1 MAERWDW
8 LHDIAARAMVMSPA
22 DDDSLS
28 RLRAQ
33 LAAALSK
40 GPLPEAVESAA
51 TGALAAVD
59 AELSKP
65 PTERSGSLDRVVQI
79 LTSVAV
85 AESGTDPEAIDV
97 GSRPLPSPKEEHRAG
112 VGQSQDKEL
121 VDEFIVEARQYLADS
136 ESALLELE
144 ANPDDKECVG
154 RLFRAFHTIKGVAA
168 MLGYDAVA
176 AFAHAAESLLQRM
189 REGEVRCTGYNAT
202 LVLQSIDMLRLGL
215 DGVVRAFETGEPATL
230 PESNAALVQALGAP
244 EVGAPEPP
252 STGPGAA
259 PDISPAPEA
268 AKPAPSAKTPPA
280 ALIEAAPLADPPT
293 LVEPAPLAEPVA
305 PAPPSAFAH
314 PPPPTHPTPESKAA
328 AKGDGDSGWVRVR
341 TERLDR
347 LIDMVGELVIAQS
360 MVSQDQVLVQ
370 PNFEEFRKKVAHGAK
385 IVRELQD
392 LSMALRMVPLKPSF
406 QKLARVV
413 RDVSLR
419 TDKEVRFVTEGDET
433 EIDRNMVSVI
443 ADPLVH
449 MVRNAVDHGVCS
461 KEERVASGKPPQA
474 LIKLAA
480 FHSGGQLVL
489 RLSDDGKGMDRRT
502 IAAKAIE
509 RGIIRSDTGMTD
521 EEVFNLIFEPGF
533 STRDAVTDIS
543 GRGVGMDV
551 VKRSVESLKGR
562 IETTTEIGKGT
573 TFTIHVPLT
582 LAVTDGMLVRV
593 GHERFILPTL
603 AIRTSFRPTREMLST
618 IAGRGEFV
626 RVRDQFVP
634 VFRLHHLFEVD
645 GAQHDATKALVVVVD
660 YGEGCSAFMVDE
672 LLAQQQV
679 VSKGLSSTLLSVPGV
694 AGGAILGDG
703 RVGLILDPPGLVD
716 LAHRTNGFVAAA

>member
-8 LHDIAARAMVMSPA
+8 LHDIAARAMVSSPTDGKA
-22 DDDSLS
+22 LS
-28 RLRAQ
+28 NLRAE
-33 LAAALSK
+33 LAASLTK
-40 GPLPEAVESAA
+40 GPLPTEVDQAA
-51 TGALAAVD
+51 TAALAWLD
-59 AELSKP
+59 AEIVKHES
-65 PTERSGSLDRVVQI
+65 ERSGSLDELVQL
-79 LTSVAV
+79 LTSVHL
-85 AESGTDPEAIDV
+85 PETGVEPEGVVEA
-97 GSRPLPSPKEEHRAG
+97 GPRPDEAPKEAPRAG
-112 VGQSQDKEL
+112 AGQSQDKEL
-121 VDEFIVEARQYLADS
+121 VGEFIVEARQYLADS

-144 ANPDDKECVG
+144 ANPDDKESVG

-168 MLGYDAVA
+168 MFGFEAVA
-176 AFAHAAESLLQRM
+176 GFAHAAESLLSRM
-189 REGEVRCTGYNAT
+189 RAGEVRCTGYNAT
-202 LVLQSIDMLRLGL
+202 LVLQSIDMLRLGV
-215 DGVVRAFETGEPATL
+215 DGVVRALETGEPATL
-230 PESNAALVQALGAP
+230 PDSSESLVRALGSPELGVPDKPSGDLPEPSLLFNVSTLEQPARDPWAP
-244 EVGAPEPP
+244 PPQAPSAPEP
-252 STGPGAA
+252 SVK
-259 PDISPAPEA
+259 IA
-268 AKPAPSAKTPPA
+268 AKS
-280 ALIEAAPLADPPT
+280 E
-293 LVEPAPLAEPVA
+293 
-305 PAPPSAFAH
+305 
-314 PPPPTHPTPESKAA
+314 
-328 AKGDGDSGWVRVR
+328 GDSGWVRVR

-360 MVSQDQVLVQ
+360 MVSQDQVLAQ
-370 PNFEEFRKKVAHGAK
+370 PTFEEFRKKVAHGAK

-392 LSMALRMVPLKPSF
+392 LSMSLRMVPLKSTF

-419 TDKEVRFVTEGDET
+419 TDKDVRFVTEGDET
-433 EIDRNMVSVI
+433 EIDRNMVDVI

-461 KEERVASGKPPQA
+461 KEQRIARGKPVQA
-474 LIKLAA
+474 VVKLAA

-489 RLSDDGKGMDRRT
+489 RLSDDGKGMDRKT

-509 RGIIRSDTGMTD
+509 RGIIRSDAAMTD

-551 VKRSVESLKGR
+551 VKRGVESLKGR
-562 IETTTEIGKGT
+562 IETTTELGKGT

-593 GHERFILPTL
+593 GQERFILPTL
-603 AIRTSFRPTREMLST
+603 AIRTSFRPTPEMLST

-634 VFRLHHLFEVD
+634 VFRLHHLFEVED
-645 GAQHDATKALVVVVD
+645 AQHDPTKALVVVVD

>member
-8 LHDIAARAMVMSPA
+8 LHDIAARAMVSSPTDGKA
-22 DDDSLS
+22 LS
-28 RLRAQ
+28 NLRAE
-33 LAAALSK
+33 LAASLTK
-40 GPLPEAVESAA
+40 GPSPKEVEQAA
-51 TGALAAVD
+51 TAALAMLD
-59 AELSKP
+59 DELSKD
-65 PTERSGSLDRVVQI
+65 ESARSGSLDELVQL
-79 LTSVAV
+79 LTSVHL
-85 AESGTDPEAIDV
+85 PEAGVEPEGIVEAGPRHDEA
-97 GSRPLPSPKEEHRAG
+97 PKEAPRAG
-112 VGQSQDKEL
+112 AGQSQDKEL
-121 VDEFIVEARQYLADS
+121 VGEFIVEARQYLADS

-144 ANPDDKECVG
+144 ANPDDKESVG

-168 MLGYDAVA
+168 MFGFEAVA
-176 AFAHAAESLLQRM
+176 GFAHAAESLLSRM
-189 REGEVRCTGYNAT
+189 RAGEVRCTGYNAT
-202 LVLQSIDMLRLGL
+202 LVLQSIDMLRLGV
-215 DGVVRAFETGEPATL
+215 DGVVRALETGDRATL
-230 PESNAALVQALGAP
+230 PESSATLVRALGTP
-244 EVGAPEPP
+244 DLGTLDKP
-252 STGPGAA
+252 SGEL
-259 PDISPAPEA
+259 PEA
-268 AKPAPSAKTPPA
+268 IPLSTSSPLDQTSRDPASPHASTNALPDPSVKIA
-280 ALIEAAPLADPPT
+280 
-293 LVEPAPLAEPVA
+293 
-305 PAPPSAFAH
+305 S
-314 PPPPTHPTPESKAA
+314 
-328 AKGDGDSGWVRVR
+328 KGDGDGGWVRVR

-360 MVSQDQVLVQ
+360 MVSQDQVLAQ
-370 PNFEEFRKKVAHGAK
+370 PTFEEFRKKVAHGAK

-392 LSMALRMVPLKPSF
+392 LSMSLRMVPLKSTF

-419 TDKEVRFVTEGDET
+419 TDKDVRFVTEGDET
-433 EIDRNMVSVI
+433 EIDRNMVDVI

-461 KEERVASGKPPQA
+461 KDQRIARGKPVQA
-474 LIKLAA
+474 VVKLAA

-489 RLSDDGKGMDRRT
+489 RLSDDGKGMDRKT

-509 RGIIRSDTGMTD
+509 RGIIRSDAAMTD

-533 STRDAVTDIS
+533 STRDTVTDIS

-551 VKRSVESLKGR
+551 VKRGVESLKGR
-562 IETTTEIGKGT
+562 IETTTELGKGT

-593 GHERFILPTL
+593 GQERFILPTL
-603 AIRTSFRPTREMLST
+603 AIRTSFRPTPEMLST

-634 VFRLHHLFEVD
+634 VFRLHHLFEVED
-645 GAQHDATKALVVVVD
+645 AQHDPTKALVVVVD

>member
-8 LHDIAARAMVMSPA
+8 LHDIAARAMVSSPTDGKA
-22 DDDSLS
+22 LS
-28 RLRAQ
+28 NLRAE
-33 LAAALSK
+33 LAASLTE
-40 GPLPEAVESAA
+40 GPLPTEIDRAA
-51 TGALAAVD
+51 TAALALLD
-59 AELSKP
+59 AELAKHES
-65 PTERSGSLDRVVQI
+65 ERGGSLDEVVRL
-79 LTSVAV
+79 LTSVHL
-85 AESGTDPEAIDV
+85 PEAGIEPIGVVDASPHA
-97 GSRPLPSPKEEHRAG
+97 GDPSREIPRTGA
-112 VGQSQDKEL
+112 GQSQDKEL
-121 VDEFIVEARQYLADS
+121 VGEFIVEARQYLADS
-136 ESALLELE
+136 ETALLELE
-144 ANPDDKECVG
+144 ANPDDKESVG

-168 MLGYDAVA
+168 MFGFEAVA
-176 AFAHAAESLLQRM
+176 GFAHAAESLLSRM
-189 REGEVRCTGYNAT
+189 RAGEVRCTGYNAT
-202 LVLQSIDMLRLGL
+202 LVLQSIDMLRLGV
-215 DGVVRAFETGEPATL
+215 DGVVRALETGEPATL
-230 PESNAALVQALGAP
+230 PESSHTLVRALGTP
-244 EVGAPEPP
+244 EVGVPDKPSGELPEASFLFNLSALEQPPPRAPGSPQAA
-252 STGPGAA
+252 AA
-259 PDISPAPEA
+259 PTSPE
-268 AKPAPSAKTPPA
+268 PSAK
-280 ALIEAAPLADPPT
+280 I
-293 LVEPAPLAEPVA
+293 
-305 PAPPSAFAH
+305 
-314 PPPPTHPTPESKAA
+314 A
-328 AKGDGDSGWVRVR
+328 AKSEGDGGWVRVR

-360 MVSQDQVLVQ
+360 MVSQDQVLAQ
-370 PNFEEFRKKVAHGAK
+370 PTFEEFRKKVAHGAK

-392 LSMALRMVPLKPSF
+392 LSMSLRMVPLKSTF

-419 TDKEVRFVTEGDET
+419 TGKEVRFVTEGDET
-433 EIDRNMVSVI
+433 EIDRNMVDVI

-461 KEERVASGKPPQA
+461 KDQRVARGKPVQA
-474 LIKLAA
+474 VVKLAA

-489 RLSDDGKGMDRRT
+489 RLSDDGKGMDRKT

-509 RGIIRSDTGMTD
+509 RGIIRSDAAMTD

-551 VKRSVESLKGR
+551 VKRGVESLKGR
-562 IETTTEIGKGT
+562 IETTTELGKGT

-593 GHERFILPTL
+593 GQERFILPTL
-603 AIRTSFRPTREMLST
+603 AIRTSFRPTPEMLST

-634 VFRLHHLFEVD
+634 VFRLHHLFEVED
-645 GAQHDATKALVVVVD
+645 AQHDPTKALVVVVD

>member
-8 LHDIAARAMVMSPA
+8 LHDLAARAMVSSPT
-22 DDDSLS
+22 DGKVLS
-28 RLRAQ
+28 ILRAE
-33 LAAALSK
+33 LAAALTK
-40 GPLPEAVESAA
+40 APLPKEIEQAA
-51 TGALAAVD
+51 TAALAVLD
-59 AELSKP
+59 AELLKHEA
-65 PTERSGSLDRVVQI
+65 ERSGSLDEVVRL
-79 LTSVAV
+79 LTSVHLP
-85 AESGTDPEAIDV
+85 EPGTETEGFSGVTSHHDEA
-97 GSRPLPSPKEEHRAG
+97 PKEAPRAG
-112 VGQSQDKEL
+112 AGQSQDKQL
-121 VDEFIVEARQYLADS
+121 VGEFIVEARQYLADS

-144 ANPDDKECVG
+144 ANPDDKESVG
-154 RLFRAFHTIKGVAA
+154 RLFRSLHTIKGLAEMFGFEA
-168 MLGYDAVA
+168 LAG
-176 AFAHAAESLLQRM
+176 FAHAAESLLSRM
-189 REGEVRCTGYNAT
+189 RSGEVRCTGYNAT
-202 LVLQSIDMLRLGL
+202 LVLQSIDMLRSGV
-215 DGVVRAFETGEPATL
+215 DGVVQAIETGEPATL
-230 PESNAALVQALGAP
+230 PESSATLVRALGTP
-244 EVGAPEPP
+244 EVGVPGRPSGDLPDASFMLDLSSLEPGQRAPN
-252 STGPGAA
+252 GPQGL
-259 PDISPAPEA
+259 PV
-268 AKPAPSAKTPPA
+268 
-280 ALIEAAPLADPPT
+280 PLSEPT
-293 LVEPAPLAEPVA
+293 LKVA
-305 PAPPSAFAH
+305 GKG
-314 PPPPTHPTPESKAA
+314 E
-328 AKGDGDSGWVRVR
+328 GDGGWVRVR

-360 MVSQDQVLVQ
+360 MVSQDQVLAL
-370 PNFEEFRKKVAHGAK
+370 PSFEDFRKKVAHGAK

-392 LSMALRMVPLKPSF
+392 LSMSLRMVPLKSTF

-419 TDKEVRFVTEGDET
+419 TDKDVRFVTEGDET
-433 EIDRNMVSVI
+433 EIDRNMVDVI

-449 MVRNAVDHGVCS
+449 MVRNAVDHGICS
-461 KEERVASGKPPQA
+461 REERAQKGKPAQA
-474 LIKLAA
+474 VVKLAA

-489 RLSDDGKGMDRRT
+489 RLSDDGRGMARKT

-509 RGIIRSDTGMTD
+509 RGIIRSDTAMTD

-551 VKRSVESLKGR
+551 VKRGVESLKGR
-562 IETTTEIGKGT
+562 IETSTELGKGT

-593 GHERFILPTL
+593 GQERFILPTL
-603 AIRTSFRPTREMLST
+603 AIRTSFRPTPEMLST

-645 GAQHDATKALVVVVD
+645 DAQHDPTKALVVVVD

>member
-8 LHDIAARAMVMSPA
+8 LHDIAARAMVSAPTDEA
-22 DDDSLS
+22 TLAN
-28 RLRAQ
+28 LRSQ
-33 LAAALSK
+33 LAAAMAE
-40 GPLPEAVESAA
+40 GPLPTDVEQTA
-51 TGALAAVD
+51 TAALAELD
-59 AELSKP
+59 AELLRAESD
-65 PTERSGSLDRVVQI
+65 RGGALDRVVHL
-79 LTSVAV
+79 LTSVRL
-85 AESGTDPEAIDV
+85 PEAGAETV
-97 GSRPLPSPKEEHRAG
+97 VAPKEAPRAG

-144 ANPDDKECVG
+144 AHPDDKECVG
-154 RLFRAFHTIKGVAA
+154 RLFRAFHTIKGVAS
-168 MLGYDAVA
+168 MLGFEAVA
-176 AFAHAAESLLQRM
+176 GFAHAAESLLQRM
-189 REGEVRCTGYNAT
+189 RAGEIRCTGYNAT

-215 DGVVRAFETGEPATL
+215 DGVVRAFETGEPATI
-230 PESNAALVQALGAP
+230 PASSAGLVEALGRP
-244 EVGAPEPP
+244 EVGGQEKPAVDLAEAPIHLAPNPTETAEHPIGAP
-252 STGPGAA
+252 SPFQST
-259 PDISPAPEA
+259 PETA
-268 AKPAPSAKTPPA
+268 AK
-280 ALIEAAPLADPPT
+280 
-293 LVEPAPLAEPVA
+293 VA
-305 PAPPSAFAH
+305 S
-314 PPPPTHPTPESKAA
+314 
-328 AKGDGDSGWVRVR
+328 KGDGDSGWVRVR

-360 MVSQDQVLVQ
+360 MVSQDQVLAQ
-370 PNFEEFRKKVAHGAK
+370 PAFEEFRKKVAHGAK

-392 LSMALRMVPLKPSF
+392 LSMSLRMVPLKSSF

-419 TDKEVRFVTEGDET
+419 TDKDVRFVTEGDET

-461 KEERVASGKPPQA
+461 RKERVASGKPAQA
-474 LIKLAA
+474 LVKLAA

-489 RLSDDGKGMDRRT
+489 RLSDDGKGMDRKT

-509 RGIIRSDTGMTD
+509 RGIIRTDTAMTD

-562 IETTTEIGKGT
+562 IETTTEVGRGT

-593 GHERFILPTL
+593 GQERFILPTL

-626 RVRDQFVP
+626 RLREQFVP
-634 VFRLHHLFEVD
+634 VFRLHHLFEVAD
-645 GAQHDATKALVVVVD
+645 AQQDPTKALVVVVD